1 MSRLGTTCRRR
12 ERGLMRASQSD
23 RHKRMVAT
31 SVSGELAIHLVV
43 SCGGNSNWSRSR
55 RGRHRRWNSRR
66 LMRRCRSRHS
76 LISPPGSTTSSIT
89 KRPWN
94 TAEHQ
99 SPGSADEPAT
109 RRASS
114 LEPLTRLEPCH
125 ESRAWERTSFAPQKP
140 PARHARDAREFGGG
154 AGGLCKVIRVSPK
167 VRRSG

>member
-1 MSRLGTTCRRR
+1 VEQQTSDATVSLSSFAHFPAWVNDFINHEAAVEHG
-12 ERGLMRASQSD
+12 GAS
-23 RHKRMVAT
+23 
-31 SVSGELAIHLVV
+31 I
-43 SCGGNSNWSRSR
+43 
-55 RGRHRRWNSRR
+55 
-66 LMRRCRSRHS
+66 
-76 LISPPGSTTSSIT
+76 
-89 KRPWN
+89 
-94 TAEHQ
+94 
-99 SPGSADEPAT
+99 PAT